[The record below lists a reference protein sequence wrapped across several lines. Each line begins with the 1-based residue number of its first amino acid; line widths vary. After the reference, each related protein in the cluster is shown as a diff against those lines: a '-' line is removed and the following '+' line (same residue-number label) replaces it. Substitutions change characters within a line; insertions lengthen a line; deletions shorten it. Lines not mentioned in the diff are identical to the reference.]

1 MEDGPK
7 STLYLKRDDMR
18 KLCHLVA
25 PLLVGLM
32 LAGCGSSSVIDDMLP
47 DQTLAY
53 KKQREASENLEV
65 PPDLSKG
72 NISDA
77 LDVPAAG
84 SATYSEYAGER
95 GKRQAVATSGQV
107 LPDVKDVEL
116 RREGNSRWLEVAA
129 PAAAVWP
136 RVVSFWREQGI
147 LLVEQD
153 PAVGVMKTD
162 WLENRAEIR
171 KDFITRM
178 MRKVADGLHA
188 TSTRDQ
194 YRVRLERGTKPG
206 STDIFLTH
214 TRMEERILSNTVAEG
229 NNAVWEPA
237 PSDPGKEAEM
247 LRRLMVY
254 LGVTE
259 QRAAGATA
267 GAAPGA
273 GDAAARPT
281 TVRLV
286 SDGEGSALVISEEFR
301 RAWRQ
306 TGVALDRTG
315 FAVEDRDMS
324 TGTYYVRY
332 DPGSEGAQKKEG
344 FFSKMAF
351 WRGKDIDPVKKYQVK
366 LVGSGAETR
375 LTVLNAAGQRDD
387 TPAGKKILSL
397 LQEQIR

>member
-1 MEDGPK
+1 
-7 STLYLKRDDMR
+7 MR
-18 KLCHLVA
+18 EIRPLVA
-25 PLLVGLM
+25 PILAGLM
-32 LAGCGSSSVIDDMLP
+32 LSACGSSSVIDDMLP

-53 KKQREASENLEV
+53 KKQREGSENLEI

-72 NISDA
+72 NVNDA
-77 LDVPAAG
+77 LDVPPGG
-84 SATYSEYAGER
+84 SATFSEYAVER
-95 GKRQAVATSGQV
+95 GKRREVATSGEV
-107 LPDVKDVEL
+107 LPNVKDVEL
-116 RREGNSRWLEVAA
+116 RREGSNRWLEIAA
-129 PAAAVWP
+129 PATAVWP
-136 RVVSFWREQGI
+136 RLVSFWREQGI
-147 LLVEQD
+147 LLVEQN

-162 WLENRAEIR
+162 WLENRAEIQ

-194 YRVRLERGTKPG
+194 YRVRLERGAKPG
-206 STDIFLTH
+206 TTDVFLTH
-214 TRMEERILSNTVAEG
+214 TAMQERILSNTVGEG

-247 LRRLMVY
+247 LQRLMVY

-259 QRAAGATA
+259 QRAAGAT
-267 GAAPGA
+267 GSAAPGA
-273 GDAAARPT
+273 AEGAARPT
-281 TVRLV
+281 TARMVP
-286 SDGEGSALVISEEFR
+286 DGAGSVLLISEEFR

-306 TGVALDRTG
+306 TGVALDRIG

-324 TGTYYVRY
+324 AGTYYVRY

-344 FFSKMAF
+344 FLSRMAF
-351 WRGKDIDPVKKYQVK
+351 WRSGDIDPVKKYQVK
-366 LVGSGAETR
+366 LVASGAETR

-387 TPAGKKILSL
+387 TQAGKKILSL